1 MTERFKWH
9 ESSTSAA
16 RGPSATRSTG
26 VQRVGFG
33 CNVTAHGRPRGG
45 KRIRATDSS
54 MDEHVVVKEIELGDG
69 SGLTQ
74 VQRPFQRLFLP
85 QRAVT
90 DDYLSYQYWTFASH
104 VFGWM
109 SHSLAGSSMLS
120 ALGIGSGPAASV
132 GLSAG
137 IKWVTK
143 DGIGAAGRLFVG
155 GKLGTSIDEDPKRWR
170 MIAEAF
176 TTAGLFLEIAT
187 QLSPANFVLL
197 AGGGTVAKA
206 VGHGIGRPCF
216 RVIQNHFAKA
226 NNIGDVSA
234 KEEVWETSAQLVGIA
249 ASVAFLSTLE
259 ALDAHEAVVP
269 AWFVVQAVHV
279 ALRYYS
285 LKMLRFPWPN
295 FKRGNMLASTY
306 IEDSVMPSLVGL
318 SFEENV
324 MQESSRLLHGTPC
337 AFGSPWSEAI
347 GKRPVEEV
355 TEIIRLYR
363 GEKYVL
369 VVTRPHQSQPLE
381 MHVVLWV
388 DATGADLMK
397 AMLQAS
403 WIDEHAS
410 HATAATSPAE
420 LQTES
425 LRYATAN
432 FATFERMATDAGW
445 EFDKTVFPFDGRDVR
460 VERLEVAA

>member
-1 MTERFKWH
+1 MRARDG
-9 ESSTSAA
+9 STDA
-16 RGPSATRSTG
+16 
-26 VQRVGFG
+26 Q
-33 CNVTAHGRPRGG
+33 
-45 KRIRATDSS
+45 
-54 MDEHVVVKEIELGDG
+54 VVVVVEEVELGDG
-69 SGLTQ
+69 SGVSQ
-74 VQRPFQRLFLP
+74 AQRPFQRLFLP

-120 ALGIGSGPAASV
+120 ALGVGNGPAASV

-269 AWFVVQAVHV
+269 AWFVVQAAHV

-306 IEDSVMPSLVGL
+306 IRDAVMPTLVGL
-318 SFEENV
+318 SFEESV
-324 MQESSRLLHGTPC
+324 MRESSRLRFGTPC
-337 AFGSPWSEAI
+337 VFGSPWSEAI
-347 GKRPVEEV
+347 GERPVEEV
-355 TEIIRLYR
+355 SEIIGLYG
-363 GEKYVL
+363 GEKYAL
-369 VVTRPHQSQPLE
+369 VVTRSHQSLPVE
-381 MHVVLWV
+381 IRVVLWV

-403 WIDEHAS
+403 WIDEQVSGAKS
-410 HATAATSPAE
+410 GSSPAE
-420 LQTES
+420 LQSES

-432 FATFERMATDAGW
+432 FDTFERMAADAGW
-445 EFDKTVFPFDGRDVR
+445 EFGKTVFPLDGRDVR
-460 VERLEVAA
+460 VERLEVFLQ

>member
-1 MTERFKWH
+1 MR
-9 ESSTSAA
+9 AID
-16 RGPSATRSTG
+16 GPT
-26 VQRVGFG
+26 
-33 CNVTAHGRPRGG
+33 
-45 KRIRATDSS
+45 
-54 MDEHVVVKEIELGDG
+54 DEHVLVVKEVELGDG
-69 SGLTQ
+69 SGLTE
-74 VQRPFQRLFLP
+74 VQRPLHRLFLP

-90 DDYLSYQYWTFASH
+90 DDYLSYQCWTFASH

-120 ALGIGSGPAASV
+120 ALGVGSGPAASM

-155 GKLGTSIDEDPKRWR
+155 GKLGMSIDEDPKRWR

-187 QLSPANFVLL
+187 QLSPANFVFL

-249 ASVAFLSTLE
+249 VSVAFLSTLE

-269 AWFVVQAVHV
+269 AWFAVQAAHV

-306 IEDSVMPSLVGL
+306 IRDTVMPTLVGL
-318 SFEENV
+318 SFEESV
-324 MQESSRLLHGTPC
+324 MQESSRLRCGSPC
-337 AFGSPWSEAI
+337 VFGSPWSEAI
-347 GKRPVEEV
+347 GERPVEEV
-355 TEIIRLYR
+355 AEIINLYR

-369 VVTRPHQSQPLE
+369 TVIRPHQSQPVE
-381 MHVVLWV
+381 IRVVLWV
-388 DATGADLMK
+388 DARGADLMK

-410 HATAATSPAE
+410 KAAAAATSPAV
-420 LQTES
+420 LQSES

-432 FATFERMATDAGW
+432 FETFERMAADAGW
-445 EFDKTVFPFDGRDVR
+445 EFVKTVFPFDGRDVR
-460 VERLEVAA
+460 VERLEVGA

>member
-1 MTERFKWH
+1 
-9 ESSTSAA
+9 
-16 RGPSATRSTG
+16 
-26 VQRVGFG
+26 
-33 CNVTAHGRPRGG
+33 
-45 KRIRATDSS
+45 

-306 IEDSVMPSLVGL
+306 IGDSVMPSLVGL